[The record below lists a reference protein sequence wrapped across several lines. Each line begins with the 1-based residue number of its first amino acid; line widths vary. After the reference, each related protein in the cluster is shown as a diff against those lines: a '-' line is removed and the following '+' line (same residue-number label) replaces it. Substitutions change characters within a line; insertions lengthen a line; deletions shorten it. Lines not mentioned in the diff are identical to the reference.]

1 MFTLNTMNEKTYGH
15 AVYNDSIAEED
26 PRGCNHGV
34 IKRIFV
40 IMKIW
45 ENRCRPQNRLLRAMW
60 TAALIE
66 LMKSHVFDMFDILM
80 LP

>member
-1 MFTLNTMNEKTYGH
+1 MLIWNWIHVM
-15 AVYNDSIAEED
+15 
-26 PRGCNHGV
+26 